1 MSDDWRNDSRFSKVK
16 LSKEE
21 KAELK
26 KKEIGEEKTTKF
38 IRSFFVGLFIL
49 AIGLFAIARAVRVF
63 N

>member
-1 MSDDWRNDSRFSKVK
+1 MSDDWRNDSRFNKVK

-26 KKEIGEEKTTKF
+26 KKEIREEKTTKF
-38 IRSFFVGLFIL
+38 IRSFFLGLFAL
-49 AIGLFAIARAVRVF
+49 AIGLFAIAKAVRVF